1 MSFEVAFDVTDVVRS
16 GIANGVDAT
25 FDVVVVVDGAATTTI
40 GSLKMNRLLELSLSP
55 LTVNTDGSAT
65 SATRPM
71 TGTGSENLKVDVFDV
86 NDADD
91 EEEKSLMGLAGE
103 SKTVSAVLDELLEAA
118 PMLELLLTLKLL
130 VRRPVV
136 VVDAVALDGAVAGT
150 AAACVVAGFCRN
162 PKLGNCFTSR
172 PVVIGFERWAGSGS
186 GRCSTPPRSTA
197 LSPSFART
205 LPPDFPKS
213 LPNMVGLNTEAASD
227 DGGFRS
233 LPKPPESAGTEK
245 GI

>member
-25 FDVVVVVDGAATTTI
+25 FDVVVVDDAATTTI
-40 GSLKMNRLLELSLSP
+40 GSLKMNRLLELELSP

-118 PMLELLLTLKLL
+118 PML
-130 VRRPVV
+130 
-136 VVDAVALDGAVAGT
+136 VAAHA
-150 AAACVVAGFCRN
+150 
-162 PKLGNCFTSR
+162 
-172 PVVIGFERWAGSGS
+172 
-186 GRCSTPPRSTA
+186 
-197 LSPSFART
+197 
-205 LPPDFPKS
+205 
-213 LPNMVGLNTEAASD
+213 
-227 DGGFRS
+227 
-233 LPKPPESAGTEK
+233 
-245 GI
+245 

>member
-25 FDVVVVVDGAATTTI
+25 FDVVVVDDAATTTI
-40 GSLKMNRLLELSLSP
+40 GSLKMNRLLELSP
-55 LTVNTDGSAT
+55 LTVNTDESAT

-91 EEEKSLMGLAGE
+91 EEKSLMGLAGE

>member
-25 FDVVVVVDGAATTTI
+25 FDVVVVDDAATTTI
-40 GSLKMNRLLELSLSP
+40 GSLKMNLLQGLSP

-136 VVDAVALDGAVAGT
+136 VVFALDGAVAGT

-186 GRCSTPPRSTA
+186 GRCSTPPRSTT

-233 LPKPPESAGTEK
+233 PPKPPESAGTEK

>member
-25 FDVVVVVDGAATTTI
+25 FDVVVVDDAATTTI
-40 GSLKMNRLLELSLSP
+40 GSLKMNRLLELSP
-55 LTVNTDGSAT
+55 LTVNTDESAT

-136 VVDAVALDGAVAGT
+136 VVVALDGAVAGT